1 MKKSSV
7 FDSSNRT
14 TESGKN
20 FEQSRSQDEIILKW
34 EQSSKPLVSIC
45 CETFN
50 HSNYIEQC
58 LKGFLNQ
65 ETTFPFE
72 ILIHDDASTDD
83 TAKII
88 QSFVL
93 RYPKLFKPIFQTE
106 NQYSKNVGIW
116 RQIQFPRAQ
125 GKYIALCEGDDFWTD
140 PHKLQMQVEWLE
152 SHPEYSMCCSDATI
166 KSPTKELNWSC
177 YKKDTS
183 APIKDIILGG
193 GGFFP
198 TCTLVIRRALLN
210 NYPQYCTQCHVGDYP
225 LQIWAALNGKVW
237 YFSKKTGFYRYAHQ
251 GSWTSA
257 QIDYKK
263 QISGWRSEIVMLQGL
278 DLYSSYQFHKF
289 FVKQQTKYILE
300 CSIFSGNHV
309 RKKCDIQN
317 IISSF
322 GDIKQMFNFLQKTD
336 LFFAMRLPS
345 QIYRIARAFFSV
357 VGTLV
362 LPSQQRLRQLSIK
375 IQNAF

>member
-1 MKKSSV
+1 MS
-7 FDSSNRT
+7 
-14 TESGKN
+14 TEK
-20 FEQSRSQDEIILKW
+20 Q
-34 EQSSKPLVSIC
+34 PLVSIC
-45 CETFN
+45 SLVYN
-50 HSNYIEQC
+50 HEPYLRDC
-58 LKGFLNQ
+58 LNGFVMQQTN
-65 ETTFPFE
+65 FPIE
-72 ILIHDDASTDD
+72 ILIHDDASTDHSAD
-83 TAKII
+83 IIREYTAKH
-88 QSFVL
+88 
-93 RYPKLFKPIFQTE
+93 PGLFKPIYQTE
-106 NQYSKNVGIW
+106 NQYSKGVDI
-116 RQIQFPRAQ
+116 PTKYLYSKAQ
-125 GKYIALCEGDDFWTD
+125 GKYIALCEGDDYWTD
-140 PHKLQMQVEWLE
+140 PHKLCMQVEWLE
-152 SHPEYSMCCSDATI
+152 KHPEYSMCYSDATI
-166 KSPTKELNWSC
+166 KSPTKELNWPC
-177 YKKDTS
+177 YRKDTS
-183 APIKDIILGG
+183 VPIKDMILGG
-193 GGFFP
+193 GGFVP
-198 TCTLVIRRALLN
+198 TCTLVIRKSLLN

-225 LQIWAALNGKVW
+225 LQIWAALNGKVR

-251 GSWTSA
+251 GSWTSS
-257 QIDYKK
+257 QNDYKK

-357 VGTLV
+357 VGTLF